1 MSAEVFDLAE
11 LERAHEIV
19 GQAVPPT
26 PAHAWPLLAQR
37 LGTHVVVKHENHTPI
52 GAFKVRGGLV
62 YLDRLKRERPNTPG
76 IISATRG
83 NHGQSLAF
91 AAGRHGVPAVIY
103 VPRGN
108 SVEKNR
114 AMRAF
119 GAELVEHGE
128 DFQAARE
135 EAARRA
141 QFAGLHMVPS
151 FHPDLVLGVATYA
164 LELLRAAPD
173 LDVLYVPIG
182 QGSGICGCIMAR
194 DLLGLKTEIVG
205 VQSTEAPS
213 YALSFA
219 AGTVVTTETS
229 NTLADGMATRV
240 PVAEALAIIRK
251 GASRIV
257 QVTDDEVAAA
267 VRAYWTDTHNLA
279 EGAGAA
285 PLAAALQEKA
295 KLAGKRVGLILSGG
309 NIDFD
314 LFRKWIGTDAAPSR
328 ERVAGVSG
336 NHAAK
341 ILLSSSG
348 LTGRSSTPRPRDAI
362 SGAGD
367 YWMPAFAG
375 MTTERLIEGTT
386 MNQPASAYFLEE
398 RHDPNETHT
407 LSVLVQNE
415 PGVLARVIGLFSGR
429 GYNIESLTVSETE
442 SQKHLSR
449 ITIVTTGTPMVIEQI
464 KHQLDRMVP
473 VYRVVDMTITGRS
486 IERELAMVKVRGG
499 GDNRVEALR
508 LADAFRAR
516 VIDATT
522 ESFVFEITGNS
533 SKINQFIDLMRPL
546 GLVEVSRTGVAAIG
560 RGPEGM

>member
-1 MSAEVFDLAE
+1 MAIRSRKIAPCARSA
-11 LERAHEIV
+11 
-19 GQAVPPT
+19 
-26 PAHAWPLLAQR
+26 
-37 LGTHVVVKHENHTPI
+37 
-52 GAFKVRGGLV
+52 
-62 YLDRLKRERPNTPG
+62 PN
-76 IISATRG
+76 
-83 NHGQSLAF
+83 
-91 AAGRHGVPAVIY
+91 
-103 VPRGN
+103 
-108 SVEKNR
+108 
-114 AMRAF
+114 
-119 GAELVEHGE
+119 LVEHGE

-135 EAARRA
+135 EAERRARRD
-141 QFAGLHMVPS
+141 GLEFVPS

-164 LELLRAAPD
+164 LELLRKAPD

-182 QGSGICGCIMAR
+182 QGSGICGCILAR
-194 DLLGLKTEIVG
+194 DLLGLTTEIVG

-240 PVAEALAIIRK
+240 PDADALAIIRK

-257 QVTDDEVAAA
+257 QVSDDEVAAA
-267 VRAYWTDTHNLA
+267 IRAYWTDTHNLA

-285 PLAAALQEKA
+285 PLAAALQEKP
-295 KLAGKRVGLILSGG
+295 KIRGKRVGLILSGG

-314 LFRKWIGTDAAPSR
+314 LFRRWIGRKPLSLA
-328 ERVAGVSG
+328 ERQGAGVSANFRG
-336 NHAAK
+336 
-341 ILLSSSG
+341 
-348 LTGRSSTPRPRDAI
+348 
-362 SGAGD
+362 
-367 YWMPAFAG
+367 
-375 MTTERLIEGTT
+375 ETT
-386 MNQPASAYFLEE
+386 MNQPASAYFMEE
-398 RHDPNETHT
+398 RHDPTESHT

-442 SQKHLSR
+442 SQKHVSR

-473 VYRVVDMTITGRS
+473 VYRVVDMTLTGRS
-486 IERELAMVKVRGG
+486 IERELAMVKVRGTG
-499 GDNRVEALR
+499 EHRVEALR
-508 LADAFRAR
+508 LAEAFRAR

-533 SKINQFIDLMRPL
+533 AKINQFIDLMRPL

-560 RGPEGM
+560 RGAEGM

>member
-1 MSAEVFDLAE
+1 MFDLRE

-37 LGTHVVVKHENHTPI
+37 LGTTIVVKHENHTPTS
-52 GAFKVRGGLV
+52 AFKVRGGLV

-114 AMRAF
+114 AMKAF
-119 GAELVEHGE
+119 GAELVEYGE

-135 EAARRA
+135 EAERRA

-164 LELLRAAPD
+164 LELFRAAPD
-173 LDVLYVPIG
+173 LDILYVPIG

-219 AGTVVTTETS
+219 AGKIVPTETA
-229 NTLADGMATRV
+229 NTLADGMATRI
-240 PVAEALAIIRK
+240 PDPEALAIIRK

-257 QVTDDEVAAA
+257 EVTDDEIRVAI
-267 VRAYWTDTHNLA
+267 RALWTDTHNLA

-285 PLAAALQEKA
+285 ALAAALQEK
-295 KLAGKRVGLILSGG
+295 KMLQGKRVGLVLSGG

-314 LFRKWIGTDAAPSR
+314 RFRGWVMDPINTT
-328 ERVAGVSG
+328 
-336 NHAAK
+336 
-341 ILLSSSG
+341 SSSG
-348 LTGRSSTPRPRDAI
+348 LTGRSSTPRPAY
-362 SGAGD
+362 SSQA
-367 YWMPAFAG
+367 PA
-375 MTTERLIEGTT
+375 
-386 MNQPASAYFLEE
+386 
-398 RHDPNETHT
+398 
-407 LSVLVQNE
+407 
-415 PGVLARVIGLFSGR
+415 
-429 GYNIESLTVSETE
+429 
-442 SQKHLSR
+442 
-449 ITIVTTGTPMVIEQI
+449 
-464 KHQLDRMVP
+464 
-473 VYRVVDMTITGRS
+473 ITGCRP
-486 IERELAMVKVRGG
+486 A
-499 GDNRVEALR
+499 
-508 LADAFRAR
+508 RA
-516 VIDATT
+516 
-522 ESFVFEITGNS
+522 
-533 SKINQFIDLMRPL
+533 
-546 GLVEVSRTGVAAIG
+546 
-560 RGPEGM
+560 